1 MQPIRRE
8 GLLVSEILPL
18 CQPEQLRLGPAGA
31 ATLVPSGL
39 LHLQR
44 GGPTGPGA
52 DPKPVLAGVVRQSS
66 LASGLPAMMLVKV
79 QQLFRKTGLVKLG
92 HVSQGRTKVSEQS
105 ESQSQLA

>member
-52 DPKPVLAGVVRQSS
+52 DPKPVSAGVVRLSP
-66 LASGLPAMMLVKV
+66 LPSDDEGVGV
-79 QQLFRKTGLVKLG
+79 IP
-92 HVSQGRTKVSEQS
+92 
-105 ESQSQLA
+105 ESRAGEAGARFPGMDQCE

>member
-18 CQPEQLRLGPAGA
+18 CQPEQLRLGLAGA

-52 DPKPVLAGVVRQSS
+52 DPETVLAEVVRLSP
-66 LASGLPAMMLVKV
+66 LPSDDEGVGV
-79 QQLFRKTGLVKLG
+79 IPE
-92 HVSQGRTKVSEQS
+92 SQAGEAGARFPGMDQCERTK
-105 ESQSQLA
+105 